1 MARHDTTRGYLEAQ
15 PLQIPDSAQQ
25 STLPVAW
32 HGAPPAVTQ
41 HGELAAQA
49 PNQAAPQSYYSVSP
63 GQILPHAQAHDLPWH
78 MAGLLDH
85 ELPRPKPEWVKL
97 LNDYHVPG
105 VAGTLV
111 FTAFGWMAHKEPMHP
126 WMAGLFIGVG
136 VTGLVGAWW
145 AHHEHG
151 QDADPHFTKGLAGL
165 GVAAI
170 CGGAAV
176 GAGPTGI
183 SFMLAFALAVG
194 AVVGVHQYREHKRHV
209 KAVTAVE
216 FHAAVNQGKVHVVGP
231 GPAAATSNIVDGR
244 VLSQEEAL
252 LHRAFADMGIEPIT
266 LRGFER
272 LDKDAFNV
280 IVGLPGTS
288 TNDPETVIGKR
299 EVLKS
304 NLRARQIAVEAS
316 SEHGHEIKLMVRYG
330 ATNPLLETIAWKGPN
345 TDDVAE
351 PIRTSVDLHGDEVM
365 VRFAN
370 RHTLYAGKTRRGKSA
385 GIASAICSIG
395 ATKNAQLWLMD
406 LKPGQVSLGPFAAM
420 AAQSVEGRNQQ
431 ECVERAS
438 LMILAAVA
446 AMEENGQILKD
457 EREST
462 GKPVYEWDVN
472 RHGAAIVLVIDEL
485 AYLLRL
491 DPEIYEGWVTIM
503 QVGAGLGVWVIG
515 ATQSPSAK
523 ALGGT
528 TDGSSQFGNVF
539 CYQCKGATQAGIILG
554 QGSWSEG
561 WKPNE
566 RNLPLQGMHLL
577 RTPEHIHP
585 VVMRN
590 EFVEPGD
597 AMDIAD
603 RYADSIPALHPRTAA
618 AVDRVLN
625 MGLPTKSGPGPGR
638 GGKPSGPVDSEI
650 VYTRPYLVPEY
661 PDGDV
666 VEAHHRA
673 AWEAFKEMGSATIDE
688 LKALRLD
695 QHRSRESCKTALQ
708 VFVRHGGA
716 TSEMDGRTERFHCL
730 VGSERRKEA

>member
-1 MARHDTTRGYLEAQ
+1 
-15 PLQIPDSAQQ
+15 
-25 STLPVAW
+25 
-32 HGAPPAVTQ
+32 
-41 HGELAAQA
+41 
-49 PNQAAPQSYYSVSP
+49 
-63 GQILPHAQAHDLPWH
+63 

-85 ELPRPKPEWVKL
+85 ELPRPKPEWIKL
-97 LNDYHVPG
+97 LNEYHVPG
-105 VAGTLV
+105 IAGTLV

-126 WMAGLFIGVG
+126 WIAGIFIGAG
-136 VTGLVGAWW
+136 VASLVGAFF

-151 QDADPHFTKGLAGL
+151 QDADPHFTKGLGAL
-165 GVAAI
+165 GVAALS
-170 CGGAAV
+170 GGAAV

-183 SFMLAFALAVG
+183 SYMLAFALAVG
-194 AVVGVHQYREHKRHV
+194 AVIGVHQYREHKRHV

-231 GPAAATSNIVDGR
+231 GPSTPNVINGQA
-244 VLSQEEAL
+244 LSQEEAL
-252 LHRAFADMGIEPIT
+252 LHRAFKDMGIEPIT

-272 LDKDAFNV
+272 VDKDAFNV

-316 SEHGHEIKLMVRYG
+316 SEHGHEIKLMVRFG
-330 ATNPLLETIAWKGPN
+330 ATNPLLETIPWKGPS
-345 TDDVAE
+345 TDDVAQ
-351 PIRTSVDLHGDEVM
+351 PIRTSVDLHGNEVA
-365 VRFAN
+365 VLYAN
-370 RHTLYAGKTRRGKSA
+370 RHTLYAGKTRRGKSV

-420 AAQSVEGRNQQ
+420 AAQSVDGVTQQ

-472 RHGAAIVLVIDEL
+472 KHGAAIALVIDEL

-539 CYQCKGATQAGIILG
+539 CYQCKGSTQAGIILG
-554 QGSWSEG
+554 QGSWSDG

-577 RTPEHIHP
+577 RTPEHTLP

-590 EFVEPGD
+590 EYVEPGD
-597 AMDIAD
+597 AMEIAERYSDIPD
-603 RYADSIPALHPRTAA
+603 LHPRTAA
-618 AVDRVLN
+618 AVERVLSA
-625 MGLPTKSGPGPGR
+625 GLPTGTGGPK
-638 GGKPSGPVDSEI
+638 GGKRARRDEEDV

-661 PDGDV
+661 PDGDP
-666 VEAHHRA
+666 VEALHRA
-673 AWEAFKEMGSATIDE
+673 AWEAFKDMGTATIDE

-708 VFVRHGGA
+708 VFVKHGGA
-716 TSEMDGRTERFHCL
+716 TSEIDGRTERFHCL
-730 VGSERRKEA
+730 VGPDRRKEA

>member
-1 MARHDTTRGYLEAQ
+1 MRRHDTTQTLIEAQ
-15 PLQIPDSAQQ
+15 PVQNPDSGQL
-25 STLPVAW
+25 SGLPVVW
-32 HGAPPAVTQ
+32 HGAPAAIPQ
-41 HGELAAQA
+41 QQELAAQM
-49 PNQAAPQSYYSVSP
+49 PNQAAPQAYYSVSP
-63 GQILPHAQAHDLPWH
+63 GQILPHGQAHDLPWH
-78 MAGLLDH
+78 MQALIDH
-85 ELPRPKPEWVKL
+85 EMPRPHPEWVKV
-97 LNDYHVPG
+97 LNQYHVPG
-105 VAGTLV
+105 IAGTVV

-126 WMAGLFIGVG
+126 WLAGLFIGVG
-136 VTGLVGAWW
+136 AAGFVGSWV
-145 AHHEHG
+145 AHHAHG
-151 QDADPHFTKGLAGL
+151 DNADKHFTRGLAGV
-165 GVAAI
+165 GVAAV

-176 GAGPTGI
+176 GAGPSGI
-183 SFMLAFALAVG
+183 SYMLAFALAVG
-194 AVVGVHQYREHKRHV
+194 AVVGVHQWREYKRHV

-216 FHAAVNQGKVHVVGP
+216 FHTAVNAGKVHVVGP
-231 GPAAATSNIVDGR
+231 GPSTAMPNVVNGMA
-244 VLSQEEAL
+244 LSQEEAL
-252 LHRAFADMGIEPIT
+252 LHRAFADMGIDPIT

-345 TDDVAE
+345 TDDVAQ
-351 PIRTSVDLHGDEVM
+351 PIRTSVDLHGSEVT

-370 RHTLYAGKTRRGKSA
+370 RHSLYAGKTRRGKSA

-457 EREST
+457 ERETT

-472 RHGAAIVLVIDEL
+472 KHGPAIALVIDEL

-491 DPEIYEGWVTIM
+491 DPDIYEGWVTIM

-590 EFVEPGD
+590 EYVEPGD
-597 AMDIAD
+597 AMEIAD
-603 RYADSIPALHPRTAA
+603 RYADSIPDLHPRTAA
-618 AVDRVLN
+618 AVERVLSA
-625 MGLPTKSGPGPGR
+625 GLPADSGGPK
-638 GGKPSGPVDSEI
+638 GGKRARRDDDENV

-661 PDGDV
+661 PDGAP
-666 VEAHHRA
+666 VEADHRA
-673 AWEAFKEMGSATIDE
+673 VWEAFKDMGSATIDE
-688 LKALRLD
+688 IKALRLEG
-695 QHRSRESCKTALQ
+695 HRSRESCKTALQ
-708 VFVRHGGA
+708 VFAKHGAA

-730 VGSERRKEA
+730 VGTERRMEA

>member
-1 MARHDTTRGYLEAQ
+1 MAPRAYLEAQ
-15 PLQIPDSAQQ
+15 TLQNPDSAQP
-25 STLPVAW
+25 SALPAVW
-32 HGAPPAVTQ
+32 HGSLPDARQHEELADQAAYPPAP
-41 HGELAAQA
+41 QA
-49 PNQAAPQSYYSVSP
+49 YYSVNP

-78 MAGLLDH
+78 MSTLLDH
-85 ELPRPKPEWVKL
+85 ELPRPKPEWVKA
-97 LNDYHVPG
+97 LNEYHVPG
-105 VAGTLV
+105 IAGTIV
-111 FTAFGWMAHKEPMHP
+111 FTAFGWMAHTEPMHP
-126 WMAGLFIGVG
+126 WIAGLFIGAG
-136 VTGLVGAWW
+136 VAGLVGAWC
-145 AHHEHG
+145 AHHKHG
-151 QDADPHFTKGLAGL
+151 QDADAHFTKGLAGL

-170 CGGAAV
+170 SGGAAI

-183 SFMLAFALAVG
+183 SYMVAFAMAVG

-231 GPAAATSNIVDGR
+231 GPSTAASPNVVDGR
-244 VLSQEEAL
+244 ALSQEEAL

-316 SEHGHEIKLMVRYG
+316 SEHGHELKLMVRYG
-330 ATNPLLETIAWKGPN
+330 ATNPLLETIPWKGPN
-345 TDDVAE
+345 TDDVAQ
-351 PIRTSVDLHGDEVM
+351 PIRTSVDLHGDDVL

-395 ATKNAQLWLMD
+395 ATRNAQLWLMD

-420 AAQSVEGRNQQ
+420 AAQSVEGRDQQ

-457 EREST
+457 EREAT

-472 RHGAAIVLVIDEL
+472 KHGPAIALVIDEL

-491 DPEIYEGWVTIM
+491 DPAIYEGWVTIM

-590 EFVEPGD
+590 EYVEPGD

-603 RYADSIPALHPRTAA
+603 RYADSVPDLHPRTAA
-618 AVDRVLN
+618 AVERVLSA
-625 MGLPTKSGPGPGR
+625 GLPAGKGPR
-638 GGKPSGPVDSEI
+638 GGGKSDRPIDGEI
-650 VYTRPYLVPEY
+650 VYPRPYLVPEY
-661 PDGDV
+661 PDG
-666 VEAHHRA
+666 EPIETHHRA
-673 AWEAFKEMGSATIDE
+673 VWEAFKEMGSATIDE
-688 LKALRLD
+688 LKALRLEG
-695 QHRSRESCKTALQ
+695 HRSRESCKTALN
-708 VFVRHGGA
+708 VFVKHDVA
-716 TSEMDGRTERFHCL
+716 YSEMDGRTERFHCL
-730 VGSERRKEA
+730 VASPNRKEAS